1 MNSTTFTIPN
11 DLLTRLSR
19 LHHVTDASN
28 PASNLRHIHVRVAPD
43 HVRFAATN
51 GRILAVLR
59 ADLDDLQGD
68 AREVIFD
75 VQQFKDAMKA
85 VDRAIPQRSNQRI
98 TVTLT
103 ATEAKFSTGDAAAL
117 VRLVPG
123 IYPNVDHVFT
133 RTEGQ
138 RWVPCLS
145 SLNPDLASVAQKLV
159 GKTTVLFSSPVAAD
173 ATISHLWGSGAAD
186 DHAVQLSL
194 PAMRSLVTAPAYW
207 CDHELAL
214 LVMPVSRAAS
224 ERQLDLLAFVRQV
237 PVASAAAA

>member
-28 PASNLRHIHVRVAPD
+28 PPSNLRHIHLRVTPE

-51 GRILAVLR
+51 GRMLAVLKK
-59 ADLDDLQGD
+59 DLNNLQGD
-68 AREVIFD
+68 AREVILD
-75 VQQFKDAMKA
+75 VHQFNDAIK
-85 VDRAIPQRSNQRI
+85 VIDRGISQRSNQRVTI
-98 TVTLT
+98 TLSDN
-103 ATEAKFSTGDAAAL
+103 EAKFSTGNAAAL

-123 IYPNVDHVFT
+123 TYPNVDHVFT

-173 ATISHLWGSGAAD
+173 ATVTRLWSPGAAD
-186 DHAVQLSL
+186 DHDVSIYIAT
-194 PAMRSLVTAPAYW
+194 MRSLVTAPAYW
-207 CDHELAL
+207 CDGELAL
-214 LVMPVSRAAS
+214 LVMPVSRTGS
-224 ERQLDLLAFVRQV
+224 EQQLDLMAFVRQV
-237 PVASAAAA
+237 QPTSAAAA

>member
-28 PASNLRHIHVRVAPD
+28 PPSNLRHIHLRVTPE

-51 GRILAVLR
+51 GRMLAVLK

-68 AREVIFD
+68 AREAILD
-75 VQQFKDAMKA
+75 VHQFNDAIKA
-85 VDRAIPQRSNQRI
+85 VQRGIPQRSNQRVNI
-98 TVTLT
+98 TLT
-103 ATEAKFSTGDAAAL
+103 ANEAKFSTGNAAAL
-117 VRLVPG
+117 VRQVPG
-123 IYPNVDHVFT
+123 TYPNVDHVFT

-173 ATISHLWGSGAAD
+173 ATVSRLWTPGAPD
-186 DHAVQLSL
+186 DHKVPVSIA
-194 PAMRSLVTAPAYW
+194 AMRSLVTAPAYW

-224 ERQLDLLAFVRQV
+224 ERQLDLMAFVRQV
-237 PVASAAAA
+237 PAASAAAA